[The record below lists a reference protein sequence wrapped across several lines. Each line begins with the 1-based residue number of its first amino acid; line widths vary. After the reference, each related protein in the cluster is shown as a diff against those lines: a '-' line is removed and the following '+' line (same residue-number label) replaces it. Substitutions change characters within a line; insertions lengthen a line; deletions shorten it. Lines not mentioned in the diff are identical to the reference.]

1 MKNNLEQL
9 HQFHLSRLGHLL
21 FGIAELAIAYGMA
34 SWSIYSGQWW
44 QYLLTFLFI
53 YGGIRNLLRILFRR
67 KDNGHEPV
75 KE

>member
-1 MKNNLEQL
+1 MKSMEQL
-9 HQFHLSRLGHLL
+9 HQFHRSRLGHLI
-21 FGIAELAIAYGMA
+21 FGIIELAIAYGMA

-53 YGGIRNLLRILFRR
+53 YGGVRNLLRIIFRR
-67 KDNGHEPV
+67 KDNDQELV